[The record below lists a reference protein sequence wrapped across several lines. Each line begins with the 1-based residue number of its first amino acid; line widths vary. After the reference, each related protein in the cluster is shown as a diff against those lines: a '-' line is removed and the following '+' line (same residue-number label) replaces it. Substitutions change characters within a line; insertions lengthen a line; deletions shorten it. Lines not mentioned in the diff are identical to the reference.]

1 MPVRLDSIS
10 TNVSTAKCFHHTS
23 TISALL
29 VIKCEHPMVPLFV
42 LVQLKKSGDY
52 GIRIIWGKL
61 GIVLGIRGQLEWFSG
76 NWLII

>member
-10 TNVSTAKCFHHTS
+10 TNVSTAKCFDHTS

-42 LVQLKKSGDY
+42 LVQLKIGGLWNSDNLGKSAHSMWDT
-52 GIRIIWGKL
+52 RAT
-61 GIVLGIRGQLEWFSG
+61 
-76 NWLII
+76 

>member
-29 VIKCEHPMVPLFV
+29 VIKCKHPMVPLFV
-42 LVQLKKSGDY
+42 LVQLKIGGLWHSDNL
-52 GIRIIWGKL
+52 GKAAHSMWDT
-61 GIVLGIRGQLEWFSG
+61 RAT
-76 NWLII
+76 

>member
-10 TNVSTAKCFHHTS
+10 TNVSTTAKCFHHTS

-42 LVQLKKSGDY
+42 LVQLKIGGGGGGDY
-52 GIRIIWGKL
+52 GIRIIWGKM
-61 GIVLGIRGQLEWFSG
+61 GIVRGNTQAT
-76 NWLII
+76 

>member
-29 VIKCEHPMVPLFV
+29 VIKCKHPMVPLFV
-42 LVQLKKSGDY
+42 LVQLK
-52 GIRIIWGKL
+52 
-61 GIVLGIRGQLEWFSG
+61 IRGGGLWNSDNLGKDGHSTWDTQAT
-76 NWLII
+76 